1 MNRYPLFGRSIA
13 GFVVLICTLNTAGR
27 IQQSYS
33 HPAIEPAFL
42 DQVNLDSISR
52 TIGDLQSFGT
62 RYDFSQGCKDAAL
75 YLFERFQT
83 LGLEV
88 SLEPFQYH
96 APVLSR
102 VITAPGTSHFWVVGD
117 SGLILHSSDYG
128 NSWEI
133 QQNQLADHLYGLY
146 FYDEMNGWCFGEQ
159 GYIYRTVN
167 GGSSWWMASDCMPYA
182 NGVFFLNESVGWIT
196 AVDMEGWG
204 ETIYFTRD
212 GGFTWLPQFH
222 TVGTDLW
229 EMFFTSYDSGFAVGS
244 QGCLA
249 RTSDGGQ
256 HWELTQVCPCTI
268 NLCEMSFT
276 DTKHGWMAGHSV
288 DPDVGYLYRTT
299 DGGLSWE
306 EGGQWEGMLFTGI
319 YFNNPD
325 HGWISDWNGSL
336 LHTKDGGETWQCI
349 ETDSTLYNMA
359 SPDSGHCIMVS
370 RSNIY
375 RVTSGSQEAEDITP
389 AILPLIT
396 SRNVVAVKTGSM
408 VPDSCIIIGAHYDSY
423 SESMYSQAPGA
434 DDNASGVAG
443 MMELARLFSLVETKY
458 TLEFVAFAAGE
469 VGLKGSS
476 HYVETA
482 LASGKNIKAM
492 INLDRIGFMKSDKW
506 QVWISGDS
514 NSAELADL
522 ACELAETFTQLTPH
536 KRLDNRITGDHLY
549 FQAAGLP
556 TLSFTERSNN
566 PYAKTIRDELATLNI
581 AYEGDVIKTVLA
593 VIQSMNENENGSGI
607 SSDQSDLSGYRL
619 NPNAPNPFNPDTQIS
634 YVIPEPCKVT
644 IAVYTILGKRIH
656 TAVNRSLPPGIHSVT
671 WDGCDDLGHP
681 APAGIYLCRF
691 TAGRFQESMRMMLM
705 K

>member
-1 MNRYPLFGRSIA
+1 MNR
-13 GFVVLICTLNTAGR
+13 FVSLRRAVTIVMVLTGVTR
-27 IQQSYS
+27 IQGKTSAPTSNRFTDSEIVKQ
-33 HPAIEPAFL
+33 I
-42 DQVNLDSISR
+42 NMDSISR
-52 TIGDLQSFGT
+52 TIEDLQRFGT
-62 RYDFSQGCKDAAL
+62 RYDFSEGCKNAAL

-88 SLEPFQYH
+88 SLQPFQYH

-102 VITAPGTSHFWVVGD
+102 VITVPGTSHFWVVGD
-117 SGLILHSSDYG
+117 SGLIMHSPDYG

-133 QQNQLADHLYGLY
+133 QQNQQADHLYGLY

-182 NGVFFLNESVGWIT
+182 NGIFFLNESVGWIT
-196 AVDMEGWG
+196 AVDMEGCC
-204 ETIYFTRD
+204 ETIYLTRD

-222 TVGTDLW
+222 TMGTDLW
-229 EMFFTSYDSGFAVGS
+229 EMFFTSCHSGFAVGS
-244 QGCLA
+244 QGRLA

-256 HWELTQVCPCTI
+256 HWELTQVCPGTI
-268 NLCEMSFT
+268 SLLEMSFT
-276 DTKHGWMAGHSV
+276 DTEHGWMAGRSV

-306 EGGQWEGMLFTGI
+306 EAGQWEGMLFTGI
-319 YFNNPD
+319 YFNDPD

-336 LHTKDGGETWQCI
+336 LCTKDGGETWQCI
-349 ETDSTLYNMA
+349 ETDSTLYNVA
-359 SPDSGHCIMVS
+359 SPDSGHCITVS
-370 RSNIY
+370 RSNMY

-389 AILPLIT
+389 AIIPLIT

-506 QVWISGDS
+506 HVWISGDS
-514 NSAELADL
+514 NSAGLADL

-536 KRLDNRITGDHLY
+536 KRLDNSPLCHSRK
-549 FQAAGLP
+549 
-556 TLSFTERSNN
+556 E
-566 PYAKTIRDELATLNI
+566 
-581 AYEGDVIKTVLA
+581 VIIPMRK
-593 VIQSMNENENGSGI
+593 QSGMNW
-607 SSDQSDLSGYRL
+607 
-619 NPNAPNPFNPDTQIS
+619 
-634 YVIPEPCKVT
+634 
-644 IAVYTILGKRIH
+644 
-656 TAVNRSLPPGIHSVT
+656 PP
-671 WDGCDDLGHP
+671 
-681 APAGIYLCRF
+681 
-691 TAGRFQESMRMMLM
+691 
-705 K
+705 